1 MRKYIV
7 IIILLINAV
16 KVSHAQVQ
24 VTAQVD
30 PTDILIGGRAHFSI
44 VVNVP
49 KGETVSFPMYKN
61 NEEMIPGLEVLSV
74 KRDTMINGNRMK
86 VREIYTLTGWDEKK
100 YLIPVQKVLV
110 GGNIH
115 YTHRFVLN
123 VRAIPIDVKRNV
135 AKAPDDIFQLP
146 FAWGEWTP
154 ILFLSLLAF
163 SFLGISL
170 YLYNQ
175 LRNKNKI
182 WSSVHFKKPL
192 TPYEKVLHDIGSIRA
207 NIDSYR
213 DQKVYYSELTD
224 ILKKYISWRFGV
236 NGLEMTSTEIIGILK
251 SRCEE
256 DSLGDLIDLLYT
268 IDLVKFAKFSTGE
281 NDKLLF
287 LDSITHFVHKT
298 QITEPNV
305 DKKQEHTKIDSP
317 RSLVKL
323 SIAVLISISIA
334 LLIYV
339 VAESYILLNL

>member
-16 KVSHAQVQ
+16 IVSHAQVQ
-24 VTAQVD
+24 VTAQLD
-30 PTDILIGGRAHFSI
+30 STDILIGGRAHFSI

-61 NEEMIPGLEVLSV
+61 GEEMIPGLEVLSV
-74 KRDTMINGNRMK
+74 KRDTMINGNRLK
-86 VREIYTLTGWDEKK
+86 VRVVYTLTGWDEKK

-115 YTHRFVLN
+115 YIHRFVLN

-135 AKAPDDIFQLP
+135 AKVPDDIFQLP
-146 FAWGEWTP
+146 FAWGEWIP

-182 WSSVHFKKPL
+182 WNSVHFKKPL

-207 NIDSYR
+207 NIESYR
-213 DQKVYYSELTD
+213 DQKAYY
-224 ILKKYISWRFGV
+224 
-236 NGLEMTSTEIIGILK
+236 
-251 SRCEE
+251 
-256 DSLGDLIDLLYT
+256 
-268 IDLVKFAKFSTGE
+268 
-281 NDKLLF
+281 
-287 LDSITHFVHKT
+287 
-298 QITEPNV
+298 
-305 DKKQEHTKIDSP
+305 
-317 RSLVKL
+317 
-323 SIAVLISISIA
+323 
-334 LLIYV
+334 
-339 VAESYILLNL
+339 